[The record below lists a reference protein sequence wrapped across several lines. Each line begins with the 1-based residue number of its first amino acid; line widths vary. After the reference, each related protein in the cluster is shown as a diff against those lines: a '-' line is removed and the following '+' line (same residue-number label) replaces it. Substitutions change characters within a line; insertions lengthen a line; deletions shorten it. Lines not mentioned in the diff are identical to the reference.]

1 MQCPANCS
9 GTPVPVIGGQ
19 NAQYGEESS
28 ICKSAI
34 HSGVILDQIGGLVLI
49 EPQRYPLNIRASFL
63 PLMSNSISSENAPAG
78 SGFLIKNSIK
88 SDPICISKPIEG
100 ETLKVT
106 ASSVLEKFVEPH
118 IPGVEPVETILNWVA
133 SHALSK
139 SASPWAPSLADKEPW
154 LQIDFESVY
163 SIDKIETA
171 GSTIFPF
178 DFKPKKFILKMRNSS
193 GDDWEI
199 FKGPLSDIPRVFN
212 ASGQPSRQK

>member
-1 MQCPANCS
+1 MTVKLPSTVRVRFGQNVSFSDISISYFFVPNSAFASSPQKTGTSKSAEQIFISCAHTLTSLKHSENGKYMQCPANCS

-63 PLMSNSISSENAPAG
+63 ALMSNSISSENAPAG

-106 ASSVLEKFVEPH
+106 ASSVLEKFVEY
-118 IPGVEPVETILNWVA
+118 N
-133 SHALSK
+133 
-139 SASPWAPSLADKEPW
+139 
-154 LQIDFESVY
+154 F
-163 SIDKIETA
+163 SI
-171 GSTIFPF
+171 
-178 DFKPKKFILKMRNSS
+178 
-193 GDDWEI
+193 
-199 FKGPLSDIPRVFN
+199 
-212 ASGQPSRQK
+212 